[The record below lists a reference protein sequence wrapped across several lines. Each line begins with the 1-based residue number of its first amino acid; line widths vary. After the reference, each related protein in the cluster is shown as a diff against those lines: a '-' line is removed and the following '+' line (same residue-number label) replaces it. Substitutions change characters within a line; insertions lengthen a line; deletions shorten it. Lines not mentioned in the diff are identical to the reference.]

1 MRCLDRHI
9 PNNNTLEEKL
19 GNLEKNLQTADQ
31 TGDKLNLNMMPLQEW
46 NSSHKAVGVGLFLPL
61 LHICFTFAVAKI

>member
-1 MRCLDRHI
+1 M
-9 PNNNTLEEKL
+9 

-46 NSSHKAVGVGLFLPL
+46 NSSHKGVGLGVGWGCSYHYF
-61 LHICFTFAVAKI
+61 IFAWGKELKEILNVS